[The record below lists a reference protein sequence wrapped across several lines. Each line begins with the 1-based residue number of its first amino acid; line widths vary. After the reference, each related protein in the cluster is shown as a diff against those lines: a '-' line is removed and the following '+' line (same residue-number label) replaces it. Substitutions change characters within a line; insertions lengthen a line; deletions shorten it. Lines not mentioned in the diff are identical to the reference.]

1 MELQKPKECEN
12 IIKKQTITKS
22 DIALYALYLLG
33 RDKEYIHFEEIFLKC
48 YELDKSSFS
57 WDTKDYPSDR
67 RGRFAIKDIR
77 EKTDFIKPKGVDR
90 GTMTHYILTKPGL
103 NYIEEKIEIFQSISS
118 EKKLN
123 TQTKAASKAKKV
135 LSNLVENIEKINNSE
150 DDYVEIHQYLDI
162 STSIPLNIKL
172 EKIDH
177 VILESEKYDYTEITE
192 ILERWKGIV

>member
-1 MELQKPKECEN
+1 M
-12 IIKKQTITKS
+12 KKQTISKS
-22 DIALYALYLLG
+22 DVALYAIYLLG
-33 RDKEYIHFEEIFLKC
+33 GDKDYIHFEEIFLKC

-77 EKTDFIKPKGVDR
+77 EKTEYIKPKGVDR
-90 GTMTHYILTKPGL
+90 GTMTHYILTKSGL
-103 NYIEEKIEIFQSISS
+103 KYIQEKIDIFESITN

-123 TQTKAASKAKKV
+123 IQTKAATKAKKV
-135 LSNLVENIEKINNSE
+135 LSNLLANIEKIKNSK

-177 VILESEKYDYTEITE
+177 VIMESEKYEYSEITE
-192 ILERWKGIV
+192 ILERWKEIV

>member
-1 MELQKPKECEN
+1 M
-12 IIKKQTITKS
+12 ISKS
-22 DIALYALYLLG
+22 DVALYALYLLG
-33 RDKEYIHFEEIFLKC
+33 GDREYIHFEEIFLKC

-67 RGRFAIKDIR
+67 RARFAIKDIR
-77 EKTDFIKPKGVDR
+77 EKTDFIKPRGVDR
-90 GTMTHYILTKPGL
+90 GTMTHYVLTKPGL
-103 NYIEEKIEIFQSISS
+103 KYIQDRLEVFQSISS

-123 TQTKAASKAKKV
+123 TQTKAASKAKKT
-135 LSNLVENIEKINNSE
+135 LSNLLANIEKIKNSE

-177 VILESEKYDYTEITE
+177 VIMESEKYEYTEITK
-192 ILERWKGIV
+192 ILERWKEIV